1 MMLDDALF
9 AASCC
14 NGLRGGDRITDGT
27 PRHSV
32 VRRRRNDFTLWPLLP
47 CCGLFRGSCW
57 QGIALMLA
65 VSCGI
70 LDAKGYRFFCLL
82 TT

>member
-9 AASCC
+9 AASRC
-14 NGLRGGDRITDGT
+14 NGLRGGDGITDGT

-32 VRRRRNDFTLWPLLP
+32 VRRRNDFTLWPLLP
-47 CCGLFRGSCW
+47 CCGLFRGLW
-57 QGIALMLA
+57 RQDIALTLTVSA
-65 VSCGI
+65 VS
-70 LDAKGYRFFCLL
+70 LDVKGYRFFCLL

>member
-9 AASCC
+9 AASRC
-14 NGLRGGDRITDGT
+14 NGLRGGDGITDGT

-47 CCGLFRGSCW
+47 CCGLFRGLW
-57 QGIALMLA
+57 RQDIALTLA